1 MNASD
6 KAALESL
13 EVSPETLALYVK
25 TEAII
30 RKAYRE
36 SPSAHELMRFWLTC
50 ATPELI
56 IQEFEE
62 AVLGTNASTLLP
74 NEEGHYDEKSL

>member
-6 KAALESL
+6 KAALDAL
-13 EVSPETLALYVK
+13 EISPEILALYTK

-30 RKAYRE
+30 RKAYGE
-36 SPSAHELMRFWLTC
+36 SPSAHELMLFWLTC